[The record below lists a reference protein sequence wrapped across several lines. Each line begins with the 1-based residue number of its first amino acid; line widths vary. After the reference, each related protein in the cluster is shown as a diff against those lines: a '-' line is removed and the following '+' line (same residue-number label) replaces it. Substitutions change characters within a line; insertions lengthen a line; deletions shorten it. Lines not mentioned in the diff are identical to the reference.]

1 MDKRLRCFKSREI
14 YWEEN
19 TMFHH
24 STHSWPRQIGQPWRL
39 LLLLLLGFLISACA
53 QDPALPQTN
62 TPRTNTSVAEV
73 TPASFPATP
82 PSLRTPEFG
91 GAGQVAPTVKVLASV
106 DPTLIIQFPLFPAA
120 SIKSKFPNA
129 KGLVT
134 VFQNPKAN
142 DFDVVT
148 VNVEN
153 MPPHVK
159 FTIFLTESSS
169 KPFGHGEYIG
179 DLITRDDGSYEATLH
194 LIAFVAFAADARQ
207 SQVTS
212 ADQSGTASGIQLE
225 HLGMWFDE
233 VTTAR
238 RVLGDPKIAGTPFDG
253 GHGLLH
259 AGPQAMT
266 DGQALP
272 VL

>member
-1 MDKRLRCFKSREI
+1 M
-14 YWEEN
+14 EEN
-19 TMFHH
+19 TMHHH
-24 STHSWPRQIGQPWRL
+24 SIRFWSRQIRHPLQLFLPL
-39 LLLLLLGFLISACA
+39 LLCLFISACV

-62 TPRTNTSVAEV
+62 NPQSGTSVASGTSV
-73 TPASFPATP
+73 SFPTAP
-82 PSLRTPEFG
+82 PSLRTPQFG
-91 GAGQVAPTVKVLASV
+91 SAGQVAPTVKVLASV
-106 DPTLIIQFPLFPAA
+106 DPTLIIQFPIFPAA

-134 VFQNPKAN
+134 IFQNPKAN

-212 ADQSGTASGIQLE
+212 VDQSGNASGIQLE

-266 DGQALP
+266 DGQVLP

>member
-1 MDKRLRCFKSREI
+1 
-14 YWEEN
+14 
-19 TMFHH
+19 MFDHT
-24 STHSWPRQIGQPWRL
+24 THSRHIEQSLRL
-39 LLLLLLGFLISACA
+39 FLLLLLGLLISACQEPPQPQA
-53 QDPALPQTN
+53 NTTPLTTPA
-62 TPRTNTSVAEV
+62 
-73 TPASFPATP
+73 ASFPTTP
-82 PSLRTPEFG
+82 PSLRTPQFG
-91 GAGQVAPTVKVLASV
+91 SAGQVAPTVKVLASV
-106 DPTLIIQFPLFPAA
+106 DPTLIIQFPLVPAA

-159 FTIFLTESSS
+159 FTIFLTESSA

-194 LIAFVAFAADARQ
+194 IIAFVAFAADARNPEV
-207 SQVTS
+207 SK
-212 ADQSGTASGIQLE
+212 DQSGDASGIQLE

-238 RVLGDPKIAGTPFDG
+238 RVLDDPKIAGTPFDG
-253 GHGLLH
+253 GRGPLH

>member
-1 MDKRLRCFKSREI
+1 
-14 YWEEN
+14 
-19 TMFHH
+19 MFHDIIH
-24 STHSWPRQIGQPWRL
+24 SRHIEQSLRL
-39 LLLLLLGFLISACA
+39 FLLLLLGLLISAC
-53 QDPALPQTN
+53 QEPLQPQTN
-62 TPRTNTSVAEV
+62 ATPLT
-73 TPASFPATP
+73 TPATSFPTTP
-82 PSLRTPEFG
+82 PSLRTPQFG
-91 GAGQVAPTVKVLASV
+91 SGGQIAPTVKVLASV
-106 DPTLIIQFPLFPAA
+106 DPTLIIQFPLVPAA

-169 KPFGHGEYIG
+169 KPFGKGEYIG

-194 LIAFVAFAADARQ
+194 LIALVAFVADARNPEV
-207 SQVTS
+207 SK
-212 ADQSGTASGIQLE
+212 DQSGDASGIQLE

-253 GHGLLH
+253 GGGFLH

-266 DGQALP
+266 DGQTLP